1 MSDAEPIRGASPGGS
16 HTEVASAAGSRLE
29 KVSIVM
35 PSYNQVAFIEAAIE
49 SVLNQDYEN
58 IELIVVDGGSTDGT
72 VGVLEHYRSRIAH
85 CVSEPD
91 QGQSDALNK
100 GFALASGSIYGWLNS
115 DDLYAP
121 NAVATAV
128 AELHNR
134 PGKSV
139 VFGDWL
145 EIDEH
150 GKTLQRQYAFDFS
163 LPHLIYEGFHINAQS
178 MFWRA
183 DAHARF
189 GGFAVDLHRTM
200 DYQLIL
206 RLGQLLGSSAFVR
219 VPKVLGCFRRHAAQK
234 TTGDGSTAVQKEHR
248 WMAAT
253 YGYRNKYHWTGR
265 LIRFVYRLRRGWW
278 YAYRGGIGYLG
289 SQLLRWAGCN
299 RNSAQG
305 A

>member
-1 MSDAEPIRGASPGGS
+1 MNAASRGDTLTAADSASVWQ
-16 HTEVASAAGSRLE
+16 TE

-35 PSYNQVAFIEAAIE
+35 PSYNQAAYIEAAIG
-49 SVLNQDYEN
+49 SVLEQDYEN
-58 IELIVVDGGSTDGT
+58 LELIVVDGGSTDGT
-72 VGVLEHYRSRIAH
+72 LAVLDKYRSRLAH

-91 QGQSDALNK
+91 RGQSDALNK
-100 GFALASGSIYGWLNS
+100 GFALATGSIYGWLNS

-121 NAVATAV
+121 EAILTAV
-128 AELHNR
+128 SELQKQ
-134 PGKSV
+134 PAKAI

-145 EIDEH
+145 EIDER
-150 GKTLQRQYAFDFS
+150 GAAIERQYAFDFS
-163 LPHLIYEGFHINAQS
+163 LSHFIYEGFHINAQS

-189 GGFAVDLHRTM
+189 GGFAIDLHRTM

-206 RLGQLLGSSAFVR
+206 RLGQLLGSTAFVR
-219 VPKVLGCFRRHAAQK
+219 VPQVLGCFRRHADQK
-234 TTGDGSTAVQKEHR
+234 TTGEGSTVVLDEHR

-265 LIRFVYRLRRGWW
+265 LIRLVYRLRRGWW
-278 YAYRGGIGYLG
+278 YAYRGGIGYLAR
-289 SQLLRWAGCN
+289 QLLQWAGCG
-299 RNSAQG
+299 RQSAQG

>member
-1 MSDAEPIRGASPGGS
+1 MNAAPRGDN
-16 HTEVASAAGSRLE
+16 HTEPDRASGGQHE

-35 PSYNQVAFIEAAIE
+35 PSYNQAAYIEAAIE
-49 SVLNQDYEN
+49 SVLEQDYEN
-58 IELIVVDGGSTDGT
+58 LELIVIDGGSTDGT
-72 VGVLEHYRSRIAH
+72 LAVLDKYRPRLAH

-91 QGQSDALNK
+91 RGQSDALNK
-100 GFALASGSIYGWLNS
+100 GFALATGAIYGWLNS

-121 NAVATAV
+121 GAIRTAV
-128 AELHNR
+128 TELR
-134 PGKSV
+134 SCPAKAV

-145 EIDEH
+145 EIDDR
-150 GKTLQRQYAFDFS
+150 GAAIQRQYAFDFS
-163 LPHLIYEGFHINAQS
+163 LPHFIYEGFHINAQS

-183 DAHARF
+183 AAHARF

-219 VPKVLGCFRRHAAQK
+219 VPCVLGCFRRHAAQK
-234 TTGDGSTAVQKEHR
+234 TSGSGSTVVRDEHR

-253 YGYRNKYHWTGR
+253 YGYQNKYHWTGR
-265 LIRFVYRLRRGWW
+265 LIRLVYRLRRGWW

-289 SQLLRWAGCN
+289 SQLLRWAGCG
-299 RNSAQG
+299 RQSAQG

>member
-1 MSDAEPIRGASPGGS
+1 MA
-16 HTEVASAAGSRLE
+16 AAGERPV
-29 KVSIVM
+29 KVSVVM
-35 PSYNQVAFIEAAIE
+35 PSFNQVAYIEAAIE
-49 SVLNQDYEN
+49 SVLKQDYEN
-58 IELIVVDGGSTDGT
+58 IELIIVDGGSTDGT
-72 VGVLEHYRSRIAH
+72 VEVLGKYRSRLAQ
-85 CVSEPD
+85 CLSEPD

-100 GFALASGSIYGWLNS
+100 GFALATGSIYGWLNS

-121 NAVATAV
+121 SAVATAV
-128 AELHNR
+128 AALHKHS
-134 PGKSV
+134 PKAV

-150 GKTLQRQYAFDFS
+150 GKALQRQYAFNFS
-163 LPHLIYEGFHINAQS
+163 LPHFIYEGFHINAQS

-219 VPKVLGCFRRHAAQK
+219 VPKVLGCFRRHGAQK
-234 TTGDGSTAVQKEHR
+234 TTGAGSATVQDEHR

-265 LIRFVYRLRRGWW
+265 LIRLVYRLRRGWW

-289 SQLLRWAGCN
+289 SQLVRWAGYS
-299 RNSAQG
+299 RDSAQVWSI
-305 A
+305 